1 MEYNA
6 NNRFYR
12 NIFPSVGDIV
22 KVKSLSVLDDW
33 AGIKVILLEYGNL
46 EANIPYKELSKYY
59 SKNIRSITSEN
70 KVFNAEVI
78 NINQD
83 KNYIDLSNKHINSDD
98 NRIMDEVFNK
108 NSRVDRIL
116 KSISI
121 KSEIQ
126 KIDLYENMIWK
137 ISDDYDELH
146 PDDFILDLYKQNNIS
161 KMKEFCK
168 DDNIYEIFCNISSN
182 YYKSE
187 FEFELIAKIDI
198 NCFNINGID
207 DIKDGL
213 NYIKSKYPK
222 IKINLETSP
231 TFVFKLITDDTYNK
245 EYFKECIN
253 STINHFKGIEG
264 CETKLKHSSDV
275 H

>member
-22 KVKSLSVLDDW
+22 KVKSMKMLDDW
-33 AGIKVILLEYGNL
+33 AGIKVVLLEYGNL

-59 SKNIRSITSEN
+59 SKNIRSITTEN

-78 NINQD
+78 NINEE

-108 NSRVDRIL
+108 NSRIDRIL
-116 KSISI
+116 KSVSI
-121 KSEIQ
+121 KSEIP

-146 PDDFILDLYKQNNIS
+146 PDDYILDLYKQNNVS
-161 KMKEFCK
+161 KMKEFYK
-168 DDNIYEIFCNISSN
+168 DDNVYEIFCNISAN

-245 EYFKECIN
+245 EYFEECIN

-264 CETKLKHSSDV
+264 CEARLKDSSDV

>member
-116 KSISI
+116 KSVSI

-187 FEFELIAKIDI
+187 FEFELISKIDI

-245 EYFKECIN
+245 EYFEECIN

>member
-168 DDNIYEIFCNISSN
+168 DDNIYEIFCNISAN

-207 DIKDGL
+207 DIKNGL

-245 EYFKECIN
+245 EYFEECIN